1 MQLIYTFL
9 ALLGG
14 FLIIGTIAAVHI
26 NRHPEERESK
36 PEELPRVIVTQEVP
50 SVFDTFKGGKK

>member
-14 FLIIGTIAAVHI
+14 FLIIGTIAAVYI
-26 NRHPEERESK
+26 DRHPEKRESK

-50 SVFDTFKGGKK
+50 SVFDTFKGGKT

>member
-1 MQLIYTFL
+1 MQIIYTFL

-14 FLIIGTIAAVHI
+14 LMVVGTIIAVSFD
-26 NRHPEERESK
+26 RHRDETEDE
-36 PEELPRVIVTQEVP
+36 PEELPRVIVTQKVP